1 VSDMPTIRRTRLW
14 DAPTRLFHWSL
25 VALFGAL
32 WWTGKNGVLDWHR
45 RAGYCLIALLL
56 FRITWGLVGGSTAR
70 FSRFVKGPRDVV
82 RYVRYS
88 MFSRAETAQTLGHNP
103 LGGWSVLVMLVLL
116 ITQTGLGLVSVDVDG
131 IESGPFSYLV
141 AFDTGRKAAYLHHL
155 MFNVLLGIV
164 ALHILAVLFYL
175 LLHREN
181 LVWPMISGNRI
192 SRDEETGMIAAPA
205 ARAAGVIVVSG
216 IIVWGILKIWGR

>member
-1 VSDMPTIRRTRLW
+1 VSDTPPIRRTRLW

-25 VALFGAL
+25 TALFGAL

-56 FRITWGLVGGSTAR
+56 FRIAWGLVGGSTAR
-70 FSRFVKGPRDVV
+70 FSRFVKSPRDVV

-88 MFSRAETAQTLGHNP
+88 MFNRTATAQTLGHNP
-103 LGGWSVLVMLVLL
+103 LGGWSVLIMLALL

-141 AFDTGRKAAYLHHL
+141 AFDTGRTAAYLHHL
-155 MFNVLLGIV
+155 LFNGLLGIV

-175 LLHREN
+175 LHHREN
-181 LVWPMISGNRI
+181 LVWPMISGNRA
-192 SRDEETGMIAAPA
+192 SCDEGTGMIAAPG
-205 ARAAGVIVVSG
+205 ARAAGVIVISG